1 MNLATKLVTLRKQ
14 KGLTQMDLAEQLN
27 VSRQAISRWEVGSA
41 VPSTDNLKELS
52 VLYEVT
58 LDYLMNDDIDV
69 ILRATSEEHFDV
81 AEEKKRRG
89 NKFYVIVAVI
99 LCAIVMTISI
109 LVLRDVEERPI
120 TPIEDMTNVEDDDRS
135 TVTFS
140 IE

>member
-1 MNLATKLVTLRKQ
+1 M
-14 KGLTQMDLAEQLN
+14 
-27 VSRQAISRWEVGSA
+27 
-41 VPSTDNLKELS
+41 
-52 VLYEVT
+52 
-58 LDYLMNDDIDV
+58 
-69 ILRATSEEHFDV
+69 
-81 AEEKKRRG
+81 
-89 NKFYVIVAVI
+89 IVAVI